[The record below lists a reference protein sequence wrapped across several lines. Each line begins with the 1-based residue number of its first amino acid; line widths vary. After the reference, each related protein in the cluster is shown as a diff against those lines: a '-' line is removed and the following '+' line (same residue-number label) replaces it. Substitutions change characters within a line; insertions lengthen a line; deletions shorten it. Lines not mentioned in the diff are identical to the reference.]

1 MSNGV
6 ILWQGPS
13 QLDGKPIVAIATG
26 LASKST
32 NVKTGAMVQT
42 YILRSDMEPIEA
54 LKAGEDASICG
65 SCPLRGDG
73 TGKGRACYVNL
84 GHGPLAVYRAFKRG
98 VYPTWAQAD
107 YPIAEGR
114 AVRLGTYGDP
124 AAVPIEVWNYA
135 LTDASGHTGY
145 THQWRAH
152 PELKSLCMASV
163 DTVRDMQEARAQ
175 GWRTFR
181 VDGTHVIGAQKGEV
195 LCPASKEAGRKL
207 TCEQCLACCGADGRK
222 GSIYIPAHGSGA
234 VHARAA

>member
-6 ILWQGPS
+6 VLWQGPS

-26 LASKST
+26 LAKGSS

-42 YILRSDMEPIEA
+42 YILRSDMEPIAA

-98 VYPTWAQAD
+98 SYESAGVLAD
-107 YPIAEGR
+107 LGAKR

-124 AAVPIEVWNYA
+124 AAVPSWVWTDL
-135 LTDASGHTGY
+135 LTESSGHTGY
-145 THQWRAH
+145 THQWRTH

-163 DTVRDMQEARAQ
+163 DTVNDMHEARAQ

>member
-1 MSNGV
+1 VSYC
-6 ILWQGPS
+6 
-13 QLDGKPIVAIATG
+13 GKVPRNWTANLLSPLPTG
-26 LASKST
+26 LAKGSS

-84 GHGPLAVYRAFKRG
+84 GHGPLAVYRAFKRL
-98 VYPTWAQAD
+98 YEAEPTD
-107 YPIAEGR
+107 EFRISELGHHK

-124 AAVPIEVWNYA
+124 AAVPARIWEA
-135 LTDASGHTGY
+135 LISLSNGHTGY
-145 THQWRAH
+145 THQWRTH

-163 DTVRDMQEARAQ
+163 DTVNDMHEARAQ

-181 VDGTHVIGAQKGEV
+181 VDGTHVIGGQKGEV
-195 LCPASKEAGRKL
+195 LCPASKEAGKKL

-222 GSIYIPAHGSGA
+222 GSIYIPAHGSGMSNFG
-234 VHARAA
+234 RAA